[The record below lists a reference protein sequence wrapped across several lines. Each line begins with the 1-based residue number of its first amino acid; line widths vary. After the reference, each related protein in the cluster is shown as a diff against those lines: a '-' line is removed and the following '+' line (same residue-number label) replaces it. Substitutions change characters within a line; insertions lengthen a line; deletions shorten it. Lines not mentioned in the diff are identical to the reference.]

1 MWLYLPVDP
10 SRCGEMGYGQVR
22 MGRVYPCPV
31 YMARVARNVGS
42 PVCKGE
48 RVCTDCV
55 SVWRWCVH
63 FSAHPSN
70 HLHP

>member
-48 RVCTDCV
+48 RVCTV
-55 SVWRWCVH
+55 
-63 FSAHPSN
+63 
-70 HLHP
+70 